1 MAPRGQDVDPE
12 SVCPGFVI
20 QGLYLYW
27 WFRHGWRHFD
37 GLPNERVSWE
47 LSVVRVA
54 GSDQG
59 TRRPAEAHDSSSGY
73 KERTAVCRLTSF
85 PPVS

>member
-1 MAPRGQDVDPE
+1 VAPRGQGVDPE

-27 WFRHGWRHFD
+27 WFRHSWGHFD

-47 LSVVRVA
+47 LSVVRVTD
-54 GSDQG
+54 SDPR
-59 TRRPAEAHDSSSGY
+59 TRRHTEARGDSSG
-73 KERTAVCRLTSF
+73 
-85 PPVS
+85 